1 MEKNSTQI
9 SGTNDYTVLDA
20 ETTTYNKG
28 HPHDPRNKLVSY
40 AYKSHNSNVN
50 YQYFSDPGFSV
61 GYRACNT
68 RTNVLVGFHVKFD
81 AHWAIVGGLVHSIES
96 PIWDCQLAEHVYTG
110 QKAQYISLSECL
122 DRYDLGTKKDIV
134 KEMWDAGYQT
144 TDIPLPV
151 LQEYN
156 EWDVI
161 QTEKLF
167 LVQQELLSDE
177 QKRLVY
183 LMGEDLKVLA
193 HIERSGLLFDS
204 AKAAPY
210 LATLKE
216 QVATIELELA
226 KRLPPIQHG
235 VFNWDSGDHLS
246 CFLYGGTLTFNYA
259 IGEPSVYKSGAKK
272 GEEYTKNSWFEEHLN
287 FPQLFKPLPNTELK
301 KTKGDVSASTRFYQT
316 DLPTLSSLK
325 GGGKEGKQVV
335 AFLLERSAKT
345 KVVEMLES
353 IFKLFDKFQWT
364 DNLVHGQY
372 NQNVA
377 VTGRLSSSAPNMQNI
392 PPEIDQFFISRY
404 A

>member
-1 MEKNSTQI
+1 MPQENNSLNLPTQL
-9 SGTNDYTVLDA
+9 YTVLDV
-20 ETTTYNKG
+20 ETTTHSKG

-40 AYKSHNSNVN
+40 AYHSNNCPIV
-50 YQYFSDPGFSV
+50 FSYYTDPGFRQPIK
-61 GYRACNT
+61 GQL
-68 RTNVLVGFHVKFD
+68 LVGFNFKFD
-81 AHWAIVGGLVHSIES
+81 LHWCKHILPDDIKV
-96 PIWDCQLAEHVYTG
+96 WDCQLAEHIYTG
-110 QKAQYISLSECL
+110 QKAQFISLNDCL
-122 DRYDLGTKKDIV
+122 ERYNLETKKDLV
-134 KEMWDAGYQT
+134 KELWEAGYQT
-144 TDIPLPV
+144 TEIPLPV

-183 LMGEDLKVLA
+183 LLGEDLKVLA
-193 HIERSGLLFDS
+193 HIERAGLLFDTAS
-204 AKAAPY
+204 ATPY

-216 QVATIELELA
+216 QVAGIELELA
-226 KRLPPIQHG
+226 KRLPAIQHG

-246 CFLYGGTLTFNYA
+246 CFLYGGTLTFDYA

-272 GEEYTKNSWFEEHLN
+272 GESYTKNSWFEECIT
-287 FPQLFKPLPNTELK
+287 FPQLFKPLQNTELK
-301 KTKGDVSASTRFYQT
+301 KTKDNQQATTRYYQT

-335 AFLLERSAKT
+335 AYLLERSAKT

-364 DNLVHGQY
+364 DSLVHGQY

-392 PPEIDQFFISRY
+392 PPEIDQFFVSRY
-404 A
+404 DS

>member
-1 MEKNSTQI
+1 MVPTNLDTYLTFDFETSTH
-9 SGTNDYTVLDA
+9 
-20 ETTTYNKG
+20 NKG
-28 HPHDPRNKLVSY
+28 HVHDSRNKVVSY
-40 AYKSHNSNVN
+40 ALKLLNKPVIFKY
-50 YQYFSDPGFSV
+50 YTDPDFISV
-61 GYRACNT
+61 FVTACQQAT
-68 RTNVLVGFHVKFD
+68 TVVGFNAKFD
-81 AHWAIVGGLVHSIES
+81 YSWAAKSIGYAIDS
-96 PIWDCQLAEHVYTG
+96 KLYDCQLAEHVYTG
-110 QKAQYISLSECL
+110 QKAQFISLNECL
-122 DRYDLGTKKDIV
+122 ERYGLDTKKDLV
-134 KEMWDAGYQT
+134 KELWDAGYQT
-144 TDIPLPV
+144 TEIPLPV

-183 LMGEDLKVLA
+183 LLGEDLKVLA
-193 HIERSGLLFDS
+193 HIERAGLLFDTAS
-204 AKAAPY
+204 ATPY

-216 QVATIELELA
+216 QVAGIELELA
-226 KRLPPIQHG
+226 KRLPAIQHG

-246 CFLYGGTLTFNYA
+246 CFLYGGTLTFDYA

-272 GEEYTKNSWFEEHLN
+272 GESYTKNSWFEECIT
-287 FPQLFKPLPNTELK
+287 FPQLFKPLQNTELK
-301 KTKGDVSASTRFYQT
+301 KTKDNQQATTRYYQT

-335 AFLLERSAKT
+335 AYLLERSAKT

-364 DNLVHGQY
+364 DSLVHGQY

-392 PPEIDQFFISRY
+392 PPEIDQFFVSRY
-404 A
+404 DS

>member
-1 MEKNSTQI
+1 MLPDS
-9 SGTNDYTVLDA
+9 YTTLDG
-20 ETTTYNKG
+20 ETTTHNKG
-28 HPHDPRNKLVSY
+28 HAFDPRNKLISY
-40 AYKSHNSNVN
+40 A
-50 YQYFSDPGFSV
+50 FSRSDLATCRFLYYTDPDFAGGRSEV
-61 GYRACNT
+61 IGT
-68 RTNVLVGFHVKFD
+68 VVGFNIKFD
-81 AHWAIVGGLVHSIES
+81 CHWLYPTGLEN

-110 QKAQYISLSECL
+110 QKAQFISLNECL
-122 DRYDLGTKKDIV
+122 ERYGLETKKDLV
-134 KEMWDAGYQT
+134 KELWDAGYQT
-144 TDIPLPV
+144 TEIPLPV

-167 LVQQELLSDE
+167 LVQQELLTDE

-193 HIERSGLLFDS
+193 HIERSGLLFDA

-216 QVATIELELA
+216 QVAAIELELA

-235 VFNWDSGDHLS
+235 SFNWDSGDHLS
-246 CFLYGGTLTFNYA
+246 CFLYGGTLVFDYA

-272 GEEYTKNSWFEEHLN
+272 GESYTKNSWFEECVT
-287 FPQLFKPLPNTELK
+287 FPQLFKPLSGTELK
-301 KTKGDVSASTRFYQT
+301 KTKGDQQATTRYYQT
-316 DLPTLSSLK
+316 DLPTLSSLS

-335 AFLLERSAKT
+335 AHLLERSAKT

-392 PPEIDQFFISRY
+392 PPEIDQFFVSRHVN
-404 A
+404 

>member
-1 MEKNSTQI
+1 MNNYI
-9 SGTNDYTVLDA
+9 VLDC
-20 ETTTYNKG
+20 ETQTHNKG
-28 HPHDPRNKLVSY
+28 HAFDPRNKVVSY
-40 AYKSHNSNVN
+40 AHTSPSGLRFGY
-50 YQYFSDPGFSV
+50 YTDPNFCSVLEHVRVGTILIGF
-61 GYRACNT
+61 N
-68 RTNVLVGFHVKFD
+68 FKFD
-81 AHWAIVGGLVHSIES
+81 HHWCSHLYPHDVK
-96 PIWDCQLAEHVYTG
+96 IWDCQLAEHVYTG
-110 QKAQYISLSECL
+110 QKAQFISLNECL
-122 DRYDLGTKKDIV
+122 ERYGLETKKDLV
-134 KEMWDAGYQT
+134 KELWDAGYQT
-144 TDIPLPV
+144 TEIPLPV

-183 LMGEDLKVLA
+183 LLGEDLKVLA
-193 HIERSGLLFDS
+193 HIERAGLLFDTAS
-204 AKAAPY
+204 ATPY

-216 QVATIELELA
+216 QVAGIELELA
-226 KRLPPIQHG
+226 KRLPAIQHG

-246 CFLYGGTLTFNYA
+246 CFLYGGTLTFDYA

-272 GEEYTKNSWFEEHLN
+272 GESYTKNSWFEECIT
-287 FPQLFKPLPNTELK
+287 FPQLFKPLQNTELK
-301 KTKGDVSASTRFYQT
+301 KTKDNQQATTRYYQT

-335 AFLLERSAKT
+335 AYLLERSAKT

-364 DNLVHGQY
+364 DNLVHSQY

-377 VTGRLSSSAPNMQNI
+377 VTGRLSSSQPNGQNI
-392 PPEIDQFFISRY
+392 PPEIDQFFTSRY
-404 A
+404 DS

>member
-28 HPHDPRNKLVSY
+28 HAFDPRNKVVSY
-40 AYKSHNSNVN
+40 AYTSPNGICFG
-50 YQYFSDPGFSV
+50 YYTDPNFGSVLEHVRDDSILIGF
-61 GYRACNT
+61 N
-68 RTNVLVGFHVKFD
+68 FKFD
-81 AHWAIVGGLVHSIES
+81 HHWCSHLYPRDVK
-96 PIWDCQLAEHVYTG
+96 IWDCQLAEHVYTG

>member
-1 MEKNSTQI
+1 MVREAENAHS
-9 SGTNDYTVLDA
+9 SMFDSYTVLDA
-20 ETTTYNKG
+20 ETTTFNKG

-40 AYKSHNSNVN
+40 AFKCANSPCSFK
-50 YQYFSDPGFSV
+50 YFSDPDFS
-61 GYRACNT
+61 GRRPLDEIRGAC
-68 RTNVLVGFHVKFD
+68 VGFNFKFD
-81 AHWAIVGGLVHSIES
+81 CHWLYPAGCKNL
-96 PIWDCQLAEHVYTG
+96 IWDCQLAEHVYTG
-110 QKAQYISLSECL
+110 QKAQFISLNECL
-122 DRYDLGTKKDIV
+122 ERYGLETKKDLV
-134 KEMWDAGYQT
+134 KELWEAGYQT
-144 TDIPLPV
+144 TEIPLPV

-183 LMGEDLKVLA
+183 LLGEDLKVLA
-193 HIERSGLLFDS
+193 HIERAGLLFDTAS
-204 AKAAPY
+204 ATPY

-216 QVATIELELA
+216 QVAGIELELA
-226 KRLPPIQHG
+226 KRLPAIQHG

-246 CFLYGGTLTFNYA
+246 CFLYGGTLTFDYA

-272 GEEYTKNSWFEEHLN
+272 GESYTKNSWFEECIT
-287 FPQLFKPLPNTELK
+287 FPQLFKPLQNTELK
-301 KTKGDVSASTRFYQT
+301 KTKDNQQATTRYYQT

-335 AFLLERSAKT
+335 ALLLERSAKT

-364 DNLVHGQY
+364 DSLVHGQY

-392 PPEIDQFFISRY
+392 PPEIDQFFTSRY
-404 A
+404 DN

>member
-1 MEKNSTQI
+1 MLPNS
-9 SGTNDYTVLDA
+9 YTVLDA
-20 ETTTYNKG
+20 ETTTHNKG

-40 AYKSHNSNVN
+40 AHKTSGSRLCFKYITDPDFHNA
-50 YQYFSDPGFSV
+50 FRD
-61 GYRACNT
+61 NT
-68 RTNVLVGFHVKFD
+68 KPVSCVVGFNVKFD
-81 AHWAIVGGLVHSIES
+81 LHWCGSLGDFSRVKV
-96 PIWDCQLAEHVYTG
+96 WDCQLAEHVYTG
-110 QKAQYISLSECL
+110 QKAQFISLNECL
-122 DRYDLGTKKDIV
+122 ERYGLETKKDLV

-144 TDIPLPV
+144 TEIPLPV

-167 LVQQELLSDE
+167 LVQQRLLTDE

-193 HIERSGLLFDS
+193 HIERSGLLFDA

-216 QVATIELELA
+216 QVAGVELELA

-235 VFNWDSGDHLS
+235 SFNWDSGDHLS
-246 CFLYGGTLTFNYA
+246 CFLYGGTLTFDYA

-272 GEEYTKNSWFEEHLN
+272 GEEYTKNSWFEEHIT
-287 FPQLFKPLPNTELK
+287 FPQLFKPLQNTELK
-301 KTKGDVSASTRFYQT
+301 KTKGDVSATTRFYQT
-316 DLPTLSSLK
+316 DLPTLSSLT

-335 AFLLERSAKT
+335 ASLLERSAKT

-377 VTGRLSSSAPNMQNI
+377 VTGRLSSSAP
-392 PPEIDQFFISRY
+392 
-404 A
+404 

>member
-1 MEKNSTQI
+1 MSLSSIDYVCLDCETQ
-9 SGTNDYTVLDA
+9 TF
-20 ETTTYNKG
+20 NKG
-28 HPHDPRNKLVSY
+28 HAHDPRNKLVSY
-40 AYKSHNSNVN
+40 AHHSNNCPIV
-50 YQYFSDPGFSV
+50 FSYYTDPGFRQPIK
-61 GYRACNT
+61 GQL
-68 RTNVLVGFHVKFD
+68 LVGFNFKFD
-81 AHWAIVGGLVHSIES
+81 LHWCKHILPDDIKV
-96 PIWDCQLAEHVYTG
+96 WDCQLAEHIYTG
-110 QKAQYISLSECL
+110 QKAQFISLNDCL
-122 DRYDLGTKKDIV
+122 ERYGLDTKKDLV
-134 KEMWDAGYQT
+134 KELWDAGYQT
-144 TDIPLPV
+144 TEIPLPV

-167 LVQQELLSDE
+167 LVQQRLLTDE

-193 HIERSGLLFDS
+193 HIERSGLLFDA

-216 QVATIELELA
+216 QVAGIELELA
-226 KRLPPIQHG
+226 KRLPAIQHG

-246 CFLYGGTLTFNYA
+246 CFLYGGTLTFDYA

-272 GEEYTKNSWFEEHLN
+272 GESYTKNSWFEECITFL
-287 FPQLFKPLPNTELK
+287 QLFKPLQNTELK
-301 KTKGDVSASTRFYQT
+301 KTKDNQQATTRYYQT
-316 DLPTLSSLK
+316 DLPTLSSLT

-364 DNLVHGQY
+364 DSLVHGQY

-392 PPEIDQFFISRY
+392 PPEIDQFFVSRY
-404 A
+404 DS

>member
-1 MEKNSTQI
+1 MVREAENAHS
-9 SGTNDYTVLDA
+9 SMFDSYTVLDA
-20 ETTTYNKG
+20 ETTTHNKG

-40 AYKSHNSNVN
+40 AGVHN
-50 YQYFSDPGFSV
+50 
-61 GYRACNT
+61 
-68 RTNVLVGFHVKFD
+68 RTLSFKYYNDADFNKAQPRSGIIVGFNIKFD
-81 AHWAIVGGLVHSIES
+81 YHWLYWSDDVPTVK
-96 PIWDCQLAEHVYTG
+96 IWDCQLAEHVYTG

-404 A
+404 S